1 MFRVE
6 RGLARQPE
14 VMPDDPK
21 DDADCN
27 QQNQIVSDE
36 GTYCGAMKDGQRD
49 TSGRLDLLMK
59 SADTHRHTEDY
70 PLVN

>member
-1 MFRVE
+1 
-6 RGLARQPE
+6 
-14 VMPDDPK
+14 MPDDPK

-59 SADTHRHTEDY
+59 SADTHWT
-70 PLVN
+70 NFS